1 MRSAK
6 STMLKR
12 ISLLAMVTIGISAL
26 VMAQNTN
33 SPYSR
38 YGIGDLLPGQNIL
51 NRGMGGVGVA
61 YSDFQSINFSNP
73 ASFGALQSVTYDFGA
88 EVDNLTIRQLNPV
101 KKFSNASPMISYVN
115 LGVPIKIKGKPS
127 RWGMVLGLKPMSRVG
142 YKIQRLEKLTTGTL
156 SDSVVTFFEGNGG
169 TQQAYIGTGYRLGN
183 FQFGITAGYLFGS
196 KDFSTRR
203 IFLTDTLAYYKS
215 NHQTASNFNGFIW
228 NAGVQY
234 GAKINKET
242 FLRFGF
248 SGTWQQQMKATRD
261 LVRETFD
268 YDANS
273 ATFTVD
279 SVFSEKGQKGE
290 VIMPASYT
298 AGIMFDKIGK
308 FQFGVDYS
316 TTKWS
321 NYRYYGEAEPVQD
334 SWDLRIGGMLI
345 PSSGKSYWSNV
356 AYRTGFSIG
365 KDYVNL
371 GSELPRWGISFGAG
385 LPMRRVY
392 GTNQFTIINTS
403 FEFGQRGNTNS
414 AVRENFFRVS
424 LGLSMSDI
432 WFIKRQ
438 YN

>member
-12 ISLLAMVTIGISAL
+12 ISLLAMVTIGYSAL

-38 YGIGDLLPGQNIL
+38 YGIGDLLPNQNIL
-51 NRGMGGVGVA
+51 NRGMGGVAAG
-61 YSDFQSINFSNP
+61 YSDFQSINFLNP
-73 ASFGALQSVTYDFGA
+73 ASYGSLQSVTYDFGA

-101 KKFSNASPMISYVN
+101 KKFSNSSPVISYVN
-115 LGVPIKIKGKPS
+115 LGIPIKIKGKPS
-127 RWGMVLGLKPMSRVG
+127 HWGLVVGLRPMSRIG
-142 YKIQRLEKLTTGTL
+142 YKIQRLEKLTGGTL
-156 SDSVVTFFEGNGG
+156 NDSVVTFFEGNGG
-169 TQQAYIGTGYRLGN
+169 AQQAFVGTGYRIGN
-183 FQFGITAGYLFGS
+183 LQFGVNAGYVFGS
-196 KDFSTRR
+196 KDYSTRR
-203 IFLTDTLAYYKS
+203 LFLQDTFPHYKS
-215 NHQTASNFNGFIW
+215 NHQTASNFNGFLL

-234 GAKINKET
+234 NAKLNKT
-242 FLRFGF
+242 SYLRMGV
-248 SGTWQQQMKATRD
+248 SGSWKQQLNATRD
-261 LVRETFD
+261 ITRETFD

-273 ATFTVD
+273 ASYQID
-279 SVFSEKGQKGE
+279 SVYALKDQKGK
-290 VIMPASYT
+290 VTMPSTYT
-298 AGIMFDKIGK
+298 AGILFDKVGK
-308 FQFGVDYS
+308 YQFGVDY
-316 TTKWS
+316 TTTRWS
-321 NYRYYGEAEPVQD
+321 DYRYFGETEPVQN
-334 SWDLRIGGMLI
+334 SWDLRVGGMLI

-356 AYRTGFSIG
+356 AYRTGFSYG

-403 FEFGQRGNTNS
+403 FEFGQRGNANS
-414 AVRENFFRVS
+414 TIRENFFRVS